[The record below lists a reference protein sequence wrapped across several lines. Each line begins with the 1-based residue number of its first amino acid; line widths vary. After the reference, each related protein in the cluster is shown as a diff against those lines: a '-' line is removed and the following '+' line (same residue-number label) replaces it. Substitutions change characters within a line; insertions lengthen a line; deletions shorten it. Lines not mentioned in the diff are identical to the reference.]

1 MLIRFRL
8 APIIVVADV
17 EKAFLQ
23 VQLKEEDRDSTRFL
37 WVKERSKMFD
47 PRNIQVYR
55 FTRLPF
61 GVVASPFL
69 LAATISWHLNNV
81 LSDGEIKS
89 NEDRAWLKQLV
100 AEVRASVYV
109 DNVMIGANTAEEA
122 VRKYKALKQIFLEAS
137 MNLREWLSNDE
148 EVNRQF
154 EESDRA
160 EGGLSKILGIGWNVH
175 SDRLE
180 LKLKD
185 CTRTNAEVVTKR
197 KVLNQLASNYDP
209 LGILSPTLLQGKLF
223 FQRLW
228 KEGWGWDEILDED
241 VAEEWRCLTEEWARH
256 AVVTVPRLIYA
267 HEADPLIMHVFTDA
281 SKRAYATC
289 AYINSQLIY
298 AKARLNPSKEISIPR
313 MELMAV
319 VIGTRVIKFIESQ
332 LHRSVARKILWCD

>member
-1 MLIRFRL
+1 
-8 APIIVVADV
+8 
-17 EKAFLQ
+17 
-23 VQLKEEDRDSTRFL
+23 
-37 WVKERSKMFD
+37 
-47 PRNIQVYR
+47 
-55 FTRLPF
+55 
-61 GVVASPFL
+61 
-69 LAATISWHLNNV
+69 
-81 LSDGEIKS
+81 
-89 NEDRAWLKQLV
+89 
-100 AEVRASVYV
+100 
-109 DNVMIGANTAEEA
+109 
-122 VRKYKALKQIFLEAS
+122 YKALKQIFLEAS
-137 MNLREWLSNDE
+137 MNPREWLSNDE
-148 EVNRQF
+148 EVNRRF
-154 EESDRA
+154 EDGDRA

-175 SDRLE
+175 SDSLE

-332 LHRSVARKILWCD
+332 LHRSVARKILWCDAKCVLTWLTSRKALPVFVANRIKEIREAVGVEFRYVKTEENPADIATKGAAPEVLENYQLWWKGPEWLTEPPEKWP